1 MITERLA
8 EVEFDQRPEG
18 LRRGAGGWRVNR
30 HRGGGGWSPDPEASV
45 LERKEEVLAVSWG
58 VPGELAGAEHRPHLS
73 L

>member
-58 VPGELAGAEHRPHLS
+58 GEYQGERFRVFPGLM
-73 L
+73 